1 MAVRVATAAVT
12 SLPTADAGRGW
23 QYVALPAA
31 QWRLE
36 PVCRSAKLAV
46 PEAQPSMAVRVATAA
61 VTFLPTA
68 NARRGWQYVA
78 LPAAQWRL
86 EPVCRSD
93 KLAVPEAAAEPQ
105 ACNRGRNNHESMAA
119 DGGGT
124 DGADGAAIGGA
135 RARTSDRER

>member
-12 SLPTADAGRGW
+12 SLPTADPGRGW

-68 NARRGWQYVA
+68 DAGRGWQYVA

-93 KLAVPEAAAEPQ
+93 E
-105 ACNRGRNNHESMAA
+105 H
-119 DGGGT
+119 
-124 DGADGAAIGGA
+124 
-135 RARTSDRER
+135 TSELQSHSFISYA